1 MNILITGACGVTS
14 RSIVRSLLYSEKFK
28 NSSFIGTDICENT
41 YGLYEGQFSAI
52 YKVPN
57 VSEQGYKE
65 LMQKII
71 VEEKIDAA
79 IIIPEPEVL
88 FWSLNSFGV
97 QYIVPPPK
105 FSQTAINKLNLYEFL
120 SSENLVPQYSIIEQD
135 EIRKESFINPVGY
148 PCWIRDFADGSTSGK
163 GTFKASDKDQLNA
176 WMTINQG
183 IRRFMLSEYLPYGN
197 YACHLLYNKG
207 KLIKVAIYERLEYFM
222 KHIVVS
228 GISGNISRGK
238 LINHELVK
246 NNSIKA
252 VDVICKKN
260 EETMHGLVAV
270 DLKEDK
276 NKNPLITEINI
287 RHVAATSAF
296 ASAGFN
302 LTEFQLL
309 CALNRTSEIDEEVEK
324 VYPIDNMIL
333 RDIDGL
339 PIWLPEYK
347 HLEIG
352 EKESRN

>member
-14 RSIVRSLLYSEKFK
+14 RSIVRSLLCSEKFK
-28 NSSFIGTDICENT
+28 NSNFIGTDICENI
-41 YGLYEGQFSAI
+41 YGLYEGLYSAI

-57 VSEQGYKE
+57 VTEQGYKE
-65 LMQKII
+65 LMQEII
-71 VEEKIDAA
+71 LKEKVDAA

-88 FWSLNSFGV
+88 FWSLNYFKV

-105 FSQTAINKLNLYEFL
+105 FSQSAINKLNVYELL
-120 SSENLVPQYSIIEQD
+120 SGENLVPQYTIIGSD
-135 EIRKESFINPVGY
+135 EIRKKTFVNPVGY
-148 PCWIRDFADGSTSGK
+148 PCWIRDFAEGSTSGK
-163 GTFKASDKDQLNA
+163 GAFKARNKEQMNA
-176 WMTINQG
+176 WMTINHG
-183 IRRFMLSEYLPYGN
+183 IQRFMLSEYLPYRN

-207 KLIKVAIYERLEYFM
+207 TLMKVGIYERLEYFM

-238 LINHELVK
+238 LINNELVK

-252 VDVICKKN
+252 VDRICKKN

-309 CALNRTSEIDEEVEK
+309 CALNRTSEIDEEIEK
-324 VYPIDNMIL
+324 IYPIDNLIL

-339 PIWLPEYK
+339 PIWLPKYK

-352 EKESRN
+352 EKESHI